1 MTKFLIGIL
10 IFVLI
15 VLLLREVWTWYWKIN
30 KMARLLQ
37 DQLDEQKRTNQ
48 LLEKLIK
55 SETDDFKPI
64 EQSDEE

>member
-10 IFVLI
+10 ISVVI
-15 VLLLREVWTWYWKIN
+15 ILLLREVWTWYWKIN

-55 SETDDFKPI
+55 SKTDDLKPI
-64 EQSDEE
+64 EQSVED